1 MALSTHA
8 DLTEQAPVRHKNVT
22 KLVVATSLG
31 NALEWF
37 DISVYAYFAV
47 YLSKAFFPTN
57 DPTTSLLLTFGTFA
71 LTFLARPIGGV
82 MLGTYADRYGRKA
95 SLLLS
100 ITMMTCGTLAVACM
114 PSFAQI
120 GVAAPLLVIV
130 ARLVQG
136 FSAGGEFGSSTAF
149 LVEHMP
155 GRRGFVASWQFA
167 SQGMSSFFGA
177 GFGLLLS
184 ATLSEADLQSWGWRI
199 PFLFGV
205 LIGPVGLYIRN
216 KIDDATAP
224 PADKDDT
231 PVRNVFMEQK
241 LRVLL
246 AVGVIATA
254 TSVNY
259 LIIYMPTYVVKALH
273 LSPTIG
279 YLAAFAAAIASIT
292 LNPVA
297 GIVSDRVG
305 RTPYTITMAVLLL
318 LAIFPVYLL
327 LAGKP
332 SGTVIVL
339 AVLLLGSLKAL
350 YLGATAALMSE
361 LFPAST
367 RATGLGLSYNIGVTA
382 FGGSGPAIATWLGSF
397 ALIGDLAP
405 GYYLTAVCL
414 FSLWSLV
421 TIKMRSADKTFTSD
435 LPQTKS
441 A

>member
-1 MALSTHA
+1 MALAHA
-8 DLTEQAPVRHKNVT
+8 EGSRIAPSRGKNVT
-22 KLVVATSLG
+22 KLVIATSLG

-47 YLSKAFFPTN
+47 YLSKAFFPTE
-57 DPTTSLLLTFGTFA
+57 DQTTSLLLTFGTFA

-82 MLGTYADRYGRKA
+82 LLGTYADRYGRKA

-100 ITMMTCGTLAVACM
+100 IAMMTCGTLAVACM
-114 PSFAQI
+114 PTFAQI
-120 GVAAPLLVIV
+120 GVLAPLLVIV

-167 SQGMSSFFGA
+167 SQGISALLGS

-184 ATLSEADLQSWGWRI
+184 TTLSQAELESWGWRI

-205 LIGPVGLYIRN
+205 LIGPVGLYIRSN
-216 KIDDATAP
+216 IEDATAP
-224 PADKDDT
+224 PADKHDT

-241 LRVLL
+241 FRVLL
-246 AVGVIATA
+246 AVGVIAAA

-259 LIIYMPTYVVKALH
+259 LIIYMPTYVVKTLN
-273 LSPTIG
+273 LPPTIG
-279 YLAAFAAAIASIT
+279 YLAAFTAAIAGIT

-297 GIVSDRVG
+297 GAISDRVG
-305 RTPYTITMAVLLL
+305 RTRYIITMCVLLL

-327 LAGKP
+327 LSGKP

-350 YLGATAALMSE
+350 YLGASAALMSE

-405 GYYLTAVCL
+405 GYYLTVVCL
-414 FSLWSLV
+414 FSLWALT
-421 TIKMRSADKTFTSD
+421 TIRRQGADSHT
-435 LPQTKS
+435 
-441 A
+441 

>member
-1 MALSTHA
+1 MALSAQA
-8 DLTEQAPVRHKNVT
+8 DSAGLAPSGHKNVV
-22 KLVVATSLG
+22 KLVLATSLG
-31 NALEWF
+31 NPLEWF

-47 YLSKAFFPTN
+47 YLAKAFFPTD

-71 LTFLARPIGGV
+71 LTFLARPIGGIL
-82 MLGTYADRYGRKA
+82 LGTYADRYGRKA

-100 ITMMTCGTLAVACM
+100 IAMMTVGTLAVGCM
-114 PSFAQI
+114 PTFDKI
-120 GVAAPLLVIV
+120 GVLAPLLVIV

-149 LVEHMP
+149 LVEHVP

-167 SQGMSSFFGA
+167 SQGISSLLGS

-184 ATLSEADLQSWGWRI
+184 STMSGADLQSWGWRI

-205 LIGPVGLYIRN
+205 LIGPIGLYIRN
-216 KIDDATAP
+216 NIEDATPP
-224 PADKDDT
+224 PAAKHDS
-231 PVRNVFMEQK
+231 PVRTVFMTQK
-241 LRVLL
+241 FPVLL

-259 LIIYMPTYVVKALH
+259 LIIYMPTYVVKTLH

-279 YLAAFAAAIASIT
+279 YLAAFAAAVAAIT

-297 GIVSDRVG
+297 GFISDRVG
-305 RTPYTITMAVLLL
+305 RTPYIIAAGVVLLF
-318 LAIFPVYLL
+318 AIFPVYLL
-327 LAGKP
+327 LSGKP
-332 SGTVIVL
+332 SATVIVL

-350 YLGATAALMSE
+350 YLGAAAALMSE
-361 LFPAST
+361 LFPATT

-382 FGGSGPAIATWLGSF
+382 FGGSGPAIVTWLGSF

-414 FSLWSLV
+414 FSLWALI
-421 TIKMRSADKTFTSD
+421 TIRMRAADCHG
-435 LPQTKS
+435 

>member
-1 MALSTHA
+1 MALAHA
-8 DLTEQAPVRHKNVT
+8 DAPDVGPAGGKNVT
-22 KLVVATSLG
+22 RLVIATSLG

-47 YLSKAFFPTN
+47 YLSKAFFPTS

-71 LTFLARPIGGV
+71 LTFLARPVGGV
-82 MLGTYADRYGRKA
+82 LLGTYADRYGRKA

-100 ITMMTCGTLAVACM
+100 ILMMTFGTLAVACM
-114 PSFAQI
+114 PTFAQI

-167 SQGMSSFFGA
+167 SQGISALLGS

-184 ATLSEADLQSWGWRI
+184 STLSEADLQNWGWRI
-199 PFLFGV
+199 PFFFGV
-205 LIGPVGLYIRN
+205 LIGPIGLYIRN
-216 KIDDATAP
+216 NIEDATAP
-224 PADKDDT
+224 PADKNDT

-241 LRVLL
+241 FAVLL
-246 AVGVIATA
+246 AVGSLAVSTA
-254 TSVNY
+254 VNY
-259 LIIYMPTYVVKALH
+259 LIIYMPTYVVKTLH
-273 LSPTIG
+273 LPPTIG
-279 YLAAFAAAIASIT
+279 YLAAFAAAIAAVT

-297 GIVSDRVG
+297 GALSDRVG
-305 RTPYTITMAVLLL
+305 RTTHLITVGTVML
-318 LAIFPVYLL
+318 LAIFPLYLL
-327 LAGKP
+327 LSGKP

-350 YLGATAALMSE
+350 YLGAVAALMSE

-414 FSLWSLV
+414 FSLWALT
-421 TIKMRSADKTFTSD
+421 TIRRRGADRYT
-435 LPQTKS
+435 
-441 A
+441 

>member
-1 MALSTHA
+1 MALTAQA
-8 DLTEQAPVRHKNVT
+8 DPAAPAAARDKNIT
-22 KLVVATSLG
+22 RLVVATSLG

-47 YLSKAFFPTN
+47 YLSKAFFPTS

-82 MLGTYADRYGRKA
+82 LLGTYADRYGRKA

-100 ITMMTCGTLAVACM
+100 IAMMTIGTLAVGCM
-114 PSFAQI
+114 PTFDRI
-120 GVAAPLLVIV
+120 GLLAPLLVIV

-155 GRRGFVASWQFA
+155 GKRGFVASWQFA
-167 SQGMSSFFGA
+167 SQGISSLLGA
-177 GFGLLLS
+177 GFGLLLTS
-184 ATLSEADLQSWGWRI
+184 TLSEPELQSWGWRI

-205 LIGPVGLYIRN
+205 LIGPIGLYIRN
-216 KIDDATAP
+216 NIEDATAP
-224 PADKDDT
+224 PAAKHDA
-231 PVRNVFMEQK
+231 PVRTVFMMQK
-241 LRVLL
+241 LPVLL

-273 LSPTIG
+273 LSPTTG

-297 GIVSDRVG
+297 GFISDRVG
-305 RTPYTITMAVLLL
+305 RTPYMITMGLLL
-318 LAIFPVYLL
+318 LLSIFPAYLL
-327 LAGKP
+327 LSGKP

-350 YLGATAALMSE
+350 YLGASAALMSE
-361 LFPAST
+361 LFPAAT

-405 GYYLTAVCL
+405 GYYLTAVCI
-414 FSLWSLV
+414 FSLWALI
-421 TIKMRSADKTFTSD
+421 TIRLRAADRHG
-435 LPQTKS
+435 

>member
-1 MALSTHA
+1 MALAHA
-8 DLTEQAPVRHKNVT
+8 ESSDIAPARAKNVAR
-22 KLVVATSLG
+22 LVVATSLG

-47 YLSKAFFPTN
+47 YLSKAFFPTQ
-57 DPTTSLLLTFGTFA
+57 DSTTSLLLTFGTFA
-71 LTFLARPIGGV
+71 LTFLARPVGGIL
-82 MLGTYADRYGRKA
+82 LGTYADRYGRKA

-100 ITMMTCGTLAVACM
+100 IVMMTFGTLAVACM
-114 PSFAQI
+114 PTFAQI
-120 GVAAPLLVIV
+120 GVLAPLLIIV

-155 GRRGFVASWQFA
+155 GKRGFVASWQFA
-167 SQGMSSFFGA
+167 SQGMSSFLGA

-184 ATLSEADLQSWGWRI
+184 STLSEADMQSWGWRV

-205 LIGPVGLYIRN
+205 LIGPVGLYIRS

-224 PADKDDT
+224 PADKNDT
-231 PVRNVFMEQK
+231 PVRNVFKEQK

-273 LSPTIG
+273 LSPVIG
-279 YLAAFAAAIASIT
+279 YLAAFAVGIAGM
-292 LNPVA
+292 LFNPVA
-297 GIVSDRVG
+297 GVISDRVG
-305 RTPYTITMAVLLL
+305 RTRYMIIMNVLLL
-318 LAIFPVYLL
+318 LAIFPVYLV

-332 SGTVIVL
+332 SGAIIVL

-350 YLGATAALMSE
+350 YLGASAALMSE

-382 FGGSGPAIATWLGSF
+382 FGGSGPAIATFLGSF

-405 GYYLTAVCL
+405 GYYLTAVCI
-414 FSLWSLV
+414 FSLWALI
-421 TIKMRSADKTFTSD
+421 TIRLRAADRYG
-435 LPQTKS
+435 

>member
-1 MALSTHA
+1 MALSAHA
-8 DLTEQAPVRHKNVT
+8 DSPDLAPARQKNVT

-100 ITMMTCGTLAVACM
+100 IAMMTCGTLAVACM
-114 PSFAQI
+114 PTFAQI
-120 GVAAPLLVIV
+120 GVAAPLLVIL

-167 SQGMSSFFGA
+167 SQGISLFFGA
-177 GFGLLLS
+177 GFGILLS
-184 ATLSEADLQSWGWRI
+184 STLSEADLQSWGWRI

-414 FSLWSLV
+414 FSLWALI
-421 TIKMRSADKTFTSD
+421 TIQMRSADKTFTSD
-435 LPQTKS
+435 LPQMKS

>member
-1 MALSTHA
+1 MALAHA
-8 DLTEQAPVRHKNVT
+8 DAPDLAPSRGKNIT
-22 KLVVATSLG
+22 RLVVATSLG

-47 YLSKAFFPTN
+47 YLSKAFFPN
-57 DPTTSLLLTFGTFA
+57 ENQTTSLLLTFGSFA
-71 LTFLARPIGGV
+71 LSFLARPVGGV
-82 MLGTYADRYGRKA
+82 LLGTYADRYGRKA

-100 ITMMTCGTLAVACM
+100 ILMMTFGTLAVACM
-114 PSFAQI
+114 PTFAQI

-155 GRRGFVASWQFA
+155 GKRGFVASWQFA
-167 SQGMSSFFGA
+167 SQGMSSFLGA

-184 ATLSEADLQSWGWRI
+184 STLSEADMQSWGWRV

-205 LIGPVGLYIRN
+205 LIGPVGLYIRS
-216 KIDDATAP
+216 KIVDATAP
-224 PADKDDT
+224 PADKNDT

-273 LSPTIG
+273 LSPVIG
-279 YLAAFAAAIASIT
+279 YLAAFAVGIAGM
-292 LNPVA
+292 LFNPVA
-297 GIVSDRVG
+297 GVISDRVG
-305 RTPYTITMAVLLL
+305 RTRYMITMGVLLL

-332 SGTVIVL
+332 TGAIIVL

-350 YLGATAALMSE
+350 YLGASAALMSE
-361 LFPAST
+361 LFPAAT

-382 FGGSGPAIATWLGSF
+382 FGGSGPAIVTWLGSF
-397 ALIGDLAP
+397 AVIGDLAP

-414 FSLWSLV
+414 FSLWALM
-421 TIKMRSADKTFTSD
+421 TIRRQGADSY
-435 LPQTKS
+435 S
-441 A
+441 

>member
-1 MALSTHA
+1 MALAHA
-8 DLTEQAPVRHKNVT
+8 DAPDVAPSRGTNVT
-22 KLVVATSLG
+22 RLVVATSLG

-47 YLSKAFFPTN
+47 YLSKAFFPIG
-57 DPTTSLLLTFGTFA
+57 DSTTSLLLTFGTFA
-71 LTFLARPIGGV
+71 LTFLARPVGGV
-82 MLGTYADRYGRKA
+82 LLGTYADRYGRKA

-100 ITMMTCGTLAVACM
+100 ILMMTFGTLAVACM
-114 PSFAQI
+114 PTFAQI

-167 SQGMSSFFGA
+167 SQGISALLGS

-184 ATLSEADLQSWGWRI
+184 STLSEADLQNWGWRI

-205 LIGPVGLYIRN
+205 LIGPIGLYIRSN
-216 KIDDATAP
+216 IEDATAP
-224 PADKDDT
+224 PADKNDT
-231 PVRNVFMEQK
+231 PVRNVFTQQK
-241 LRVLL
+241 FAVLL
-246 AVGVIATA
+246 AVGALAVSTA
-254 TSVNY
+254 VNY
-259 LIIYMPTYVVKALH
+259 LIIYMPTYVVKSLH
-273 LSPTIG
+273 LPPTIG
-279 YLAAFAAAIASIT
+279 YLAAFTAAIAAIT
-292 LNPVA
+292 LNPIA
-297 GIVSDRVG
+297 GAISDRVG
-305 RTPYTITMAVLLL
+305 RTTHLITVGTVMLF
-318 LAIFPVYLL
+318 AIFPLYLL
-327 LAGKP
+327 LSGKP

-350 YLGATAALMSE
+350 YLGAVAALMSE

-405 GYYLTAVCL
+405 GYYLTVVCL
-414 FSLWSLV
+414 FSLWALF
-421 TIKMRSADKTFTSD
+421 TIRRRGADRYT
-435 LPQTKS
+435 
-441 A
+441 

>member
-1 MALSTHA
+1 MVLAHA
-8 DLTEQAPVRHKNVT
+8 EGSDIAPSRGKNVT

-47 YLSKAFFPTN
+47 YLSKAFFPTS
-57 DPTTSLLLTFGTFA
+57 DQTTSLLLTFGTFA

-82 MLGTYADRYGRKA
+82 LLGTYADRYGRKA

-100 ITMMTCGTLAVACM
+100 IAMMTFGTLAVACM
-114 PSFAQI
+114 PTYGQI
-120 GVAAPLLVIV
+120 GLLAPLLVIV

-167 SQGMSSFFGA
+167 SQGISSLLGS

-184 ATLSEADLQSWGWRI
+184 TTLSQAELESWGWRV

-216 KIDDATAP
+216 NIEDANAP
-224 PADKDDT
+224 PADKNDT

-241 LRVLL
+241 FAVLL

-259 LIIYMPTYVVKALH
+259 LIIYMPTYVVKTLH

-297 GIVSDRVG
+297 GSISDRVG
-305 RTPYTITMAVLLL
+305 RAPYMITLGVLLL

-327 LAGKP
+327 LSGKP

-350 YLGATAALMSE
+350 YLGASAALMSE
-361 LFPAST
+361 LFPAAT

-414 FSLWSLV
+414 FSLWALT
-421 TIKMRSADKTFTSD
+421 TIRRQGADHYT
-435 LPQTKS
+435 
-441 A
+441 

>member
-1 MALSTHA
+1 MALAHV
-8 DLTEQAPVRHKNVT
+8 EAPEISPSRGKNVV

-47 YLSKAFFPTN
+47 YLSKAFFPTG

-71 LTFLARPIGGV
+71 LTFLARPVGGV
-82 MLGTYADRYGRKA
+82 LLGTYADRYGRKA

-100 ITMMTCGTLAVACM
+100 ILMMTFGTLAVASM
-114 PSFAQI
+114 PTFAQI
-120 GVAAPLLVIV
+120 GVLAPLLVIV

-167 SQGMSSFFGA
+167 SQGISALLGS

-184 ATLSEADLQSWGWRI
+184 STMSEADLQAWGWRI
-199 PFLFGV
+199 PFFFGV
-205 LIGPVGLYIRN
+205 LIGPIGLYIRSR
-216 KIDDATAP
+216 IDDATAP
-224 PADKDDT
+224 PADKNDT

-241 LRVLL
+241 FAVLL
-246 AVGVIATA
+246 AVGTLAVSTA
-254 TSVNY
+254 VNY
-259 LIIYMPTYVVKALH
+259 LIIYMPTYVVRTLH
-273 LSPTIG
+273 LPPTIG
-279 YLAAFAAAIASIT
+279 YLAAFAAAIAAIT

-297 GIVSDRVG
+297 GIISDRVG
-305 RTPYTITMAVLLL
+305 RTTHLITVGTVMLF
-318 LAIFPVYLL
+318 AIFPLYLL
-327 LAGKP
+327 LSGKP
-332 SGTVIVL
+332 SGTVIVS

-350 YLGATAALMSE
+350 YLGAVAALMSE

-382 FGGSGPAIATWLGSF
+382 FGGSGPAIVPGSDR
-397 ALIGDLAP
+397 L
-405 GYYLTAVCL
+405 
-414 FSLWSLV
+414 
-421 TIKMRSADKTFTSD
+421 R
-435 LPQTKS
+435 
-441 A
+441 

>member
-1 MALSTHA
+1 MALSAHA
-8 DLTEQAPVRHKNVT
+8 ETSELDASRERNVT
-22 KLVVATSLG
+22 RLVVATSLG

-47 YLSKAFFPTN
+47 YLSKAFFPTS
-57 DPTTSLLLTFGTFA
+57 DPATSLLLTFGTFG

-82 MLGTYADRYGRKA
+82 LLGTYADRYGRKA

-100 ITMMTCGTLAVACM
+100 IAMMTCGTLAVALM
-114 PSFAQI
+114 PSFEAI
-120 GVAAPLLVIV
+120 GVLAPLLVIV

-167 SQGMSSFFGA
+167 SQGMSSLLGA
-177 GFGLLLS
+177 GFGALLTS
-184 ATLSEADLQSWGWRI
+184 TLGEADLQSWGWRI
-199 PFLFGV
+199 PFLFGA
-205 LIGPVGLYIRN
+205 LIGPIGLYIRN
-216 KIDDATAP
+216 RIDDATAP
-224 PADKDDT
+224 PADKGDT
-231 PVRNVFMEQK
+231 PVRNVLMTQK
-241 LRVLL
+241 FRVLL
-246 AVGVIATA
+246 GVGAIATA

-279 YLAAFAAAIASIT
+279 YLAAFAAGLAGML

-297 GIVSDRVG
+297 GWISDRIG
-305 RTPYTITMAVLLL
+305 RTTYLIIMGTVLLFAIFPLFLL
-318 LAIFPVYLL
+318 LAS
-327 LAGKP
+327 KP

-339 AVLLLGSLKAL
+339 AVLFLGSLKAL
-350 YLGATAALMSE
+350 YLGAVAALMSE

-382 FGGSGPAIATWLGSF
+382 FGGSGPAIVTWLGTF
-397 ALIGDLAP
+397 AAIGDLAP
-405 GYYLTAVCL
+405 GYFLTAVCL
-414 FSLWSLV
+414 FSLWALITTHV
-421 TIKMRSADKTFTSD
+421 TAADKTFTSD
-435 LPQTKS
+435 PTKV
-441 A
+441 

>member
-1 MALSTHA
+1 MALSAQA
-8 DLTEQAPVRHKNVT
+8 DSAGLASSGQKNVV

-37 DISVYAYFAV
+37 DISVYAYFAA
-47 YLSKAFFPTN
+47 YLSKAFFPAK
-57 DPTTSLLLTFGTFA
+57 DPTTSLLLTFGSFG

-82 MLGTYADRYGRKA
+82 LLGTYADRYGRKA
-95 SLLLS
+95 SLLVS

-114 PSFAQI
+114 PTFDKI
-120 GVAAPLLVIV
+120 GVLAPLLVIV

-167 SQGMSSFFGA
+167 SQGMSSLLGSGFGA
-177 GFGLLLS
+177 LLS
-184 ATLSEADLQSWGWRI
+184 STLSETDLQTWGWRI
-199 PFLFGV
+199 PFFFGV

-216 KIDDATAP
+216 RIEDATAP
-224 PADKDDT
+224 PAAKRDT
-231 PVRNVFMEQK
+231 PVRTVFLEQK
-241 LRVLL
+241 FRVLL
-246 AVGVIATA
+246 ALGALAVSTA
-254 TSVNY
+254 VNY
-259 LIIYMPTYVVKALH
+259 LIIYMPTYVVKTLN

-279 YLAAFAAAIASIT
+279 YLAAFAAAIAAI
-292 LNPVA
+292 LFNPVA

-305 RTPYTITMAVLLL
+305 RTRYLIAVGVVLLF
-318 LAIFPVYLL
+318 AIFPLFLL
-327 LAGKP
+327 LTSRPTAA
-332 SGTVIVL
+332 VIVL
-339 AVLLLGSLKAL
+339 SVLALGTLKAL
-350 YLGATAALMSE
+350 YLGALAALMSE

-382 FGGSGPAIATWLGSF
+382 FGGMGPAIMTWLGTF

-405 GYYLTAVCL
+405 GYYLTAVCF
-414 FSLWSLV
+414 FSLWALI
-421 TIKMRSADKTFTSD
+421 TIRLKAADCHG
-435 LPQTKS
+435 

>member
-1 MALSTHA
+1 MALAHA
-8 DLTEQAPVRHKNVT
+8 EGSDIAPSRGKNVT
-22 KLVVATSLG
+22 RLVVATSLG

-47 YLSKAFFPTN
+47 YLSKAFFPTE
-57 DPTTSLLLTFGTFA
+57 DSTTSLLLTFGTFA
-71 LTFLARPIGGV
+71 LTFLARPVGGV
-82 MLGTYADRYGRKA
+82 LLGTYADRYGRKA

-100 ITMMTCGTLAVACM
+100 IVMMTFGTLAVGCM
-114 PSFAQI
+114 PTYAQI
-120 GVAAPLLVIV
+120 GLLAPLLVIV

-155 GRRGFVASWQFA
+155 GKRGFVASWQFA
-167 SQGMSSFFGA
+167 SQGMSSFLGA

-184 ATLSEADLQSWGWRI
+184 STLSEADMQSWGWRV

-205 LIGPVGLYIRN
+205 LIGPVGLYIRS

-224 PADKDDT
+224 PADKNDT

-273 LSPTIG
+273 LSPVIG
-279 YLAAFAAAIASIT
+279 YLAAFAVGIAGMT

-297 GIVSDRVG
+297 GVISDRVG
-305 RTPYTITMAVLLL
+305 RTRYMIVMGVLLL
-318 LAIFPVYLL
+318 LAIFPVYLV

-332 SGTVIVL
+332 SGAIIVL

-350 YLGATAALMSE
+350 YLGASAALMSE

-397 ALIGDLAP
+397 AVIGDLAP

-414 FSLWSLV
+414 FSLWALT
-421 TIKMRSADKTFTSD
+421 TIRRRGADHYT
-435 LPQTKS
+435 
-441 A
+441 

>member
-1 MALSTHA
+1 MALSAHA
-8 DLTEQAPVRHKNVT
+8 ETSELDTAREKNIT
-22 KLVVATSLG
+22 RLVVATSLG

-47 YLSKAFFPTN
+47 YLSKAFFPTG
-57 DPTTSLLLTFGTFA
+57 DPTTSLLLTFGTFG

-82 MLGTYADRYGRKA
+82 LLGTYADRYGRKA

-100 ITMMTCGTLAVACM
+100 IAMMTCGTLAVALM
-114 PSFAQI
+114 PSFEAI
-120 GVAAPLLVIV
+120 GVLAPLLVIL

-167 SQGMSSFFGA
+167 SQGMSSLLGA
-177 GFGLLLS
+177 GFGALLTS
-184 ATLSEADLQSWGWRI
+184 TLGEADLQSWGWRI
-199 PFLFGV
+199 PFLFGA
-205 LIGPVGLYIRN
+205 LIGPIGLYIRN
-216 KIDDATAP
+216 RIDDATAP

-231 PVRNVFMEQK
+231 PIRNVLTMQK
-241 LRVLL
+241 FRVLL
-246 AVGVIATA
+246 GVGAIATA

-279 YLAAFAAAIASIT
+279 YLAAFAAGLAGML

-297 GIVSDRVG
+297 GWISDRVG
-305 RTPYTITMAVLLL
+305 RTTYLIIMGTVLLFAIFPLFLL
-318 LAIFPVYLL
+318 LAS
-327 LAGKP
+327 KP
-332 SGTVIVL
+332 SGVVIVL
-339 AVLLLGSLKAL
+339 AVLFLGSLKAL
-350 YLGATAALMSE
+350 YLGAVAALMSE

-382 FGGSGPAIATWLGSF
+382 FGGSGPAIVTWLGTF
-397 ALIGDLAP
+397 AAIGDLAP
-405 GYYLTAVCL
+405 GYFLTAVCL
-414 FSLWSLV
+414 FSLWALITTHV
-421 TIKMRSADKTFTSD
+421 TEADKTFTSD
-435 LPQTKS
+435 PTKV
-441 A
+441 